1 MHLRRARVADCGAA
15 TTAAPEQP
23 RPAGASSPTTV
34 AGGAPAADTTAA
46 IRSPRLIRTMI
57 VAGLI
62 AGILASGMLVWGSS
76 HALFS
81 GTTTTP
87 ANSWAAGTVSIG
99 DDDAAAAMFTVTG
112 ILPGDSG
119 SKCITV
125 TYTGNVN
132 ADVRLYA
139 TLTGTGLGTY
149 LDTVIDQGTGA
160 SFASCTSFVTEVST
174 TGTMATFAAAR
185 TNFATG
191 FGTWAPTANGQT
203 RTYRVAWAMQPDNGG
218 INKTAD
224 LTLTWEARG

>member
-1 MHLRRARVADCGAA
+1 MR
-15 TTAAPEQP
+15 
-23 RPAGASSPTTV
+23 TV
-34 AGGAPAADTTAA
+34 V
-46 IRSPRLIRTMI
+46 

-62 AGILASGMLVWGSS
+62 AGVLASGMLVWGSS

-81 GTTTTP
+81 GKTMQPT
-87 ANSWAAGTVSIG
+87 NSWAAGTVSVG
-99 DDDAAAAMFTVTG
+99 DDDAGAAMFTVSG

-125 TYTGNVN
+125 TYTGNVD

-139 TLTGTGLGTY
+139 TLSGTGLGTY
-149 LDTVIDQGTGA
+149 IDTVIDQGAGG
-160 SFASCTSFVTEVST
+160 SFANCASFVTDVST
-174 TGTMATFAAAR
+174 SGTMATFAAAR

-218 INKTAD
+218 ISKTAN

>member
-1 MHLRRARVADCGAA
+1 MFLRRARVADSGAA
-15 TTAAPEQP
+15 TAAPEQP
-23 RPAGASSPTTV
+23 GPVGLPSTTTV
-34 AGGAPAADTTAA
+34 AGGKPAEQNSTTAA
-46 IRSPRLIRTMI
+46 RSPRIMRTVV

-62 AGILASGMLVWGSS
+62 AGVLASGMLVWGSS
-76 HALFS
+76 NALFN
-81 GTTTTP
+81 GKTMQPT
-87 ANSWAAGTVSIG
+87 NSWAAGTVSVS
-99 DDDAAAAMFTVTG
+99 DDDASAAMFTVSG

-149 LDTVIDQGTGA
+149 IDTVIDQGTGG
-160 SFASCTSFVTEVST
+160 SFASCTSFATEVST
-174 TGTMATFAAAR
+174 SGTMATFAAAR

-218 INKTAD
+218 ISKTAN